1 MDNVNNVSYTLKLFE
16 KMQDRTFDVWKNWS
30 IKCPF
35 DDIRGNMA
43 GFVDHAIHASKH
55 GIGYRTRANH
65 EALLKYISFK
75 EPDKS
80 SKEVSQ

>member
-1 MDNVNNVSYTLKLFE
+1 MDNINKVSYTRKLIE
-16 KMQDRTFDVWKNWS
+16 KMQDRTFDVWKHYS
-30 IKCPF
+30 AKCPF
-35 DDIRGNMA
+35 DDNHGNMVS
-43 GFVDHAIHASKH
+43 FVNHAIHESKH